1 MLHMD
6 RDDAG
11 VVAVSCVCSMPI
23 CVASWSL
30 GSLGRPWTFR
40 CGLPH
45 VVLLPG
51 RWSARTLSWQGC
63 STVGLNY
70 AGPGFPASTQPL
82 GARGH
87 APSQSERYRTSH
99 YHRAILLQF
108 VRGIRLGMAAGWRRC
123 MPWLWGTH
131 GRAVLC
137 LLGAWRFM
145 NVPQTG
151 GIFQL
156 AKKFISV
163 VL

>member
-1 MLHMD
+1 MLRMD
-6 RDDAG
+6 GDDAG
-11 VVAVSCVCSMPI
+11 VVAMSRGCSTLI
-23 CVASWSL
+23 HVASWSL
-30 GSLGRPWTFR
+30 GSLGRPWTWR
-40 CGLPH
+40 CGLPR

-51 RWSARTLSWQGC
+51 RWSACTMSWQGR

-70 AGPGFPASTQPL
+70 AGPGFPASTWPL
-82 GARGH
+82 GAHGH
-87 APSQSERYRTSH
+87 APSQSEWYRASH
-99 YHRAILLQF
+99 YRRAILLQF
-108 VRGIRLGMAAGWRRC
+108 VRGVELGMAAGWWRC

-131 GRAVLC
+131 GRAVLR

-156 AKKFISV
+156 AKNFISV